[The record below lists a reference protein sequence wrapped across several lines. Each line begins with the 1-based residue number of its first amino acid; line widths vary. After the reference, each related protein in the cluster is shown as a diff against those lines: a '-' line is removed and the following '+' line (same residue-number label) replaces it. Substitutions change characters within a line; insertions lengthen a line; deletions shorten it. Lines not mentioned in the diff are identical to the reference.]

1 MKSSVLIPAAI
12 RGRYSDNGSIV
23 QRLELRPDK
32 CTNTL
37 TSVQKDNII
46 VECCI
51 DIRFSTERSEDVKD
65 NNMPI
70 NVGNVNPSGHGMNGT
85 VYDVDGV
92 SPTLTTNKGEGVKIR
107 IKSPA
112 SLHQTIIYD
121 DYNRRIKSDQTCI
134 GTVMPNFK
142 NDAPGNG
149 TKLIEVSPAPEDKI
163 TMLGGLQKHQTP
175 RDDGICPCVNS
186 AAGMGGGQ
194 TPIAMRSGFRVRK
207 LTPKECWR
215 LMGFDDEDFEKARDA
230 MNENIYNGNDRSSSQ
245 LYKQA
250 GNSIVVD
257 VLQHIMENLYDAMP
271 YLFDDMSVGSFFS
284 GIGAFEKALSRL
296 DTKQSEDTQH
306 GSSAEL
312 TQIGYINDYNGDANR
327 VYDGAAIARALKAEA
342 GGGRSKD
349 RMV

>member
-51 DIRFSTERSEDVKD
+51 DIRFSTERSED
-65 NNMPI
+65 
-70 NVGNVNPSGHGMNGT
+70 
-85 VYDVDGV
+85 
-92 SPTLTTNKGEGVKIR
+92 
-107 IKSPA
+107 
-112 SLHQTIIYD
+112 

-149 TKLIEVSPAPEDKI
+149 TKLIEVSPTPEDKI

-194 TPIAMRSGFRVRK
+194 TPIAMRQGFRVRK

-284 GIGAFEKALSRL
+284 GIGAFEKALTRL
-296 DTKQSEDTQH
+296 ENHHSESD
-306 GSSAEL
+306 GDAVSAEL
-312 TQIGYINDYNGDANR
+312 MQIGYINDYNGDANR
-327 VYDGAAIARALKAEA
+327 IYDGNAVARALKAEA
-342 GGGRSKD
+342 GGGGAKTGWYS
-349 RMV
+349 VNAHSA

>member
-23 QRLELRPDK
+23 QRLEIRPDK

-65 NNMPI
+65 NMPI

-85 VYDVDGV
+85 VYDADGV

-112 SLHQTIIYD
+112 PLHQTIIYD

-149 TKLIEVSPAPEDKI
+149 TKLIEVIPTPEDKI

-194 TPIAMRSGFRVRK
+194 TPIAMRPGFRVRK

-215 LMGFDDEDFEKARDA
+215 LMGFNSECFDKAKLAGVSD
-230 MNENIYNGNDRSSSQ
+230 SQ

-250 GNSIVVD
+250 GNSIVTY
-257 VLQHIMENLYDAMP
+257 VLYQIYKELYKAMP
-271 YLFDDMSVGSFFS
+271 YLFDDIKLSSFFS
-284 GIGAFEKALSRL
+284 GIGAFEVAL
-296 DTKQSEDTQH
+296 DMFYK
-306 GSSAEL
+306 
-312 TQIGYINDYNGDANR
+312 YIITGEEQNFIQPQVD
-327 VYDGAAIARALKAEA
+327 
-342 GGGRSKD
+342 
-349 RMV
+349 

>member
-65 NNMPI
+65 NSMPI

-85 VYDVDGV
+85 VYDADGV

-112 SLHQTIIYD
+112 FLHQTIIYD

-149 TKLIEVSPAPEDKI
+149 TKLIEVSPTPEDRI

-175 RDDGICPCVNS
+175 RDDGICP
-186 AAGMGGGQ
+186 
-194 TPIAMRSGFRVRK
+194 
-207 LTPKECWR
+207 
-215 LMGFDDEDFEKARDA
+215 
-230 MNENIYNGNDRSSSQ
+230 
-245 LYKQA
+245 
-250 GNSIVVD
+250 
-257 VLQHIMENLYDAMP
+257 
-271 YLFDDMSVGSFFS
+271 
-284 GIGAFEKALSRL
+284 
-296 DTKQSEDTQH
+296 
-306 GSSAEL
+306 
-312 TQIGYINDYNGDANR
+312 
-327 VYDGAAIARALKAEA
+327 
-342 GGGRSKD
+342 
-349 RMV
+349 

>member
-1 MKSSVLIPAAI
+1 M
-12 RGRYSDNGSIV
+12 
-23 QRLELRPDK
+23 
-32 CTNTL
+32 
-37 TSVQKDNII
+37 
-46 VECCI
+46 ECCI

-85 VYDVDGV
+85 VYDADGV

-175 RDDGICPCVNS
+175 RADGICPCVNS

-194 TPIAMRSGFRVRK
+194 TPIAMRPGFRVRK

-215 LMGFDDEDFEKARDA
+215 LMGFTDEQFDKAKAAGLSDT
-230 MNENIYNGNDRSSSQ
+230 Q

-250 GNSIVVD
+250 GNSIVVG
-257 VLQHIMENLYDAMP
+257 VLEQIMGNLYDAMP
-271 YLFDDMSVGSFFS
+271 YLFDDLKVSSYFS
-284 GIGAFEKALSRL
+284 GIGAFESAL
-296 DTKQSEDTQH
+296 D
-306 GSSAEL
+306 
-312 TQIGYINDYNGDANR
+312 R
-327 VYDGAAIARALKAEA
+327 VYEKK
-342 GGGRSKD
+342 ST
-349 RMV
+349 

>member
-1 MKSSVLIPAAI
+1 MSDKILIPAAI
-12 RGRYSDNGSIV
+12 RGRYSDDGGIM
-23 QRLELRPDK
+23 QHLELRPDE

-37 TSVQKDNII
+37 TSVQKDNVI
-46 VECCI
+46 VEC
-51 DIRFSTERSEDVKD
+51 RARQ
-65 NNMPI
+65 
-70 NVGNVNPSGHGMNGT
+70 
-85 VYDVDGV
+85 
-92 SPTLTTNKGEGVKIR
+92 TT
-107 IKSPA
+107 
-112 SLHQTIIYD
+112 YD

-149 TKLIEVSPAPEDKI
+149 TKLIEVSPTQEDKI

-175 RDDGICPCVNS
+175 RSDGICPCVNS

-194 TPIAMRSGFRVRK
+194 TPIAMRPGFRVRK

-215 LMGFDDEDFEKARDA
+215 LMGFDDGDFERARSA

-271 YLFDDMSVGSFFS
+271 YLFDDMTVGSFFS
-284 GIGAFEKALSRL
+284 GIGAFEKALTRL
-296 DTKQSEDTQH
+296 DDKQSDDAD
-306 GSSAEL
+306 GGISAEL
-312 TQIGYINDYNGDANR
+312 TQVGYINDYNGDANR
-327 VYDGAAIARALKAEA
+327 VYDGNALARALKAEA
-342 GGGRSKD
+342 GGRSKD
-349 RMV
+349 RMVQGVTLCINSKVDGKQPSLSKRIYDPKGVSAAVTTSGFFMPTYLVENEHDRKDQN